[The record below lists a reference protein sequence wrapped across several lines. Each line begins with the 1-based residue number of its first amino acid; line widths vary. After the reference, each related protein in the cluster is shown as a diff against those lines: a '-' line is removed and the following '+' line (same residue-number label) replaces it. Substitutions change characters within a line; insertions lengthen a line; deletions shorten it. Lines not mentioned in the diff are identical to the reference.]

1 MIYAE
6 NILICIA
13 VPLAISALYVK
24 GTARRFVISFLIGMI
39 TCLLA
44 AYIGGFFKLT
54 SGLSN
59 DDTSVYISPVVEE
72 ILKLLPILF
81 FINVFELNSKEVM
94 LTAVSLGTGFAT
106 FENCCYILSSSAQ
119 NLSLILIRG
128 AAVGVMHIVS
138 MVTLAMALHILK
150 RVRIFSFAGILG
162 ALSFSMTFHAFYN
175 LLVSEPGIPS
185 YLGYAS
191 PLICAVLL
199 YFIDRKLKLI
209 EE

>member
-13 VPLAISALYVK
+13 VPLAISALYIK